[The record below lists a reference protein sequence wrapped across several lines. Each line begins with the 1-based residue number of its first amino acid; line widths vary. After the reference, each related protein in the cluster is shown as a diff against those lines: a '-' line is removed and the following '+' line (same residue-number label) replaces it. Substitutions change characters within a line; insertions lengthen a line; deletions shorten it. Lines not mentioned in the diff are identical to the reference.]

1 MTQDQLE
8 TLEAVIES
16 GSFKAAATRLHKTQP
31 ALSMAIKKLEEEFSL
46 TLFDRSQYRPSLTA
60 EGRVFFEQAKE
71 TLNSFRRLQKFGRE
85 LGLKKQEPRLTVVV
99 DPVAPFAE
107 LETLFRNCLRTDA
120 VTELMI
126 LTEVMGAG
134 VERLLNGDADF
145 AIAPLFTEDKR
156 IDVLPVGTVRL
167 LPVAARS
174 LLKGKNADAEWLKNH
189 TQIVVVQTELG
200 GRMLKRELTG
210 AIPGGKRC
218 FVTDHALK
226 KKLILEGFGWGRLSE
241 SEIESDLKK
250 GALQRIR
257 HREAR
262 NITLDFHIMRSN
274 LHPLGPMGQKLW
286 SEFERRRAKR

>member
-8 TLEAVIES
+8 TLEAIVDS

-31 ALSMAIKKLEEEFSL
+31 ALSMAIKKLENEFSL
-46 TLFDRSQYRPSLTA
+46 SIFDRSQYRPSLTP
-60 EGRVFFEQAKE
+60 EGRAFFEQARE
-71 TLNSFRRLQKFGRE
+71 ALSSFRRLEKFGRE

-99 DPVAPFAE
+99 DPVAPFGE
-107 LETLFRNCLRTDA
+107 LEALFRNCLRTDA
-120 VTELMI
+120 VTELII

-134 VERLLNGDADF
+134 VERLLNGEADF

-156 IDVLPVGTVRL
+156 IDVLPVGSVRL
-167 LPVAARS
+167 MPVAARS
-174 LLKGKNADAEWLKNH
+174 LLKGKTADSDWLKDH

-200 GRMLKRELTG
+200 GRMLKRELSG

-241 SEIESDLKK
+241 SEIESDLRK
-250 GALQRIR
+250 GGLQRIR
-257 HREAR
+257 HREAK
-262 NITLDFHIMRSN
+262 NIVLDFHIMRSN

-286 SEFERRRAKR
+286 RAFERRRAGS